1 MPHNFDTLSPIATD
15 PHEIEARRLQRARST
30 ALIEIPALRA
40 IGLIFVS
47 LGVFLSQRYELG
59 ETSLGPWLDVT
70 GVLLL
75 YAAISWI
82 ILAFFYDRL
91 LPHDLSLA
99 FLVVDIFFWTYVIYA
114 TGGEKSWMFFILLMR
129 VADQTPTTFRRC
141 LGFAALTTACYALM
155 YAYIEVIDHRTVDV
169 GPFASKLT
177 FIAVGGVYIS
187 LAARNAE
194 RRRRQM
200 AAAIRM
206 SRDLIRQL
214 EERSEESREARA
226 RAEEASAAKS
236 DFLAN
241 ISHEMRTPLH
251 AIMGM
256 LQLALDN
263 ETSAE
268 RIRRLEMAR
277 RSAESLLGTIDDILD
292 FSKIE
297 ARKIDLEPIYF
308 SVRDLLTETMKPLG
322 VTAAAKGLSLAY
334 LVQPDVPDSL
344 WGDPLRLRQ
353 VLINLVGN
361 AIKFTDT
368 GEIAVRVWQEQLDP
382 TRIMLRFDV
391 RDTGIGIEPSRQ
403 DAIFQPFE
411 QADSSHSRRYGGTG
425 LGLAI
430 VSRLVE
436 AMGGTIDVQSEPGK
450 GSAFLFSVATE
461 VDPIES
467 PPLRRSWEPQL
478 GGLSVLVV
486 DRNSSSR
493 TFIAEMLR
501 SRGVFATA
509 SASFD
514 EAPRGRYACIVTAEI
529 VAREE
534 PLIVITSPLEHP
546 PDQYLRLT
554 RPIAERELIDT
565 VGVAL
570 GLAAQATTLPL
581 PVPQP
586 QGRSLRLLVAE
597 DHPVNQEFAAEALR
611 RLGHSVDV
619 ASNGVEALDL
629 MMRKPFDLV
638 LMDVQMPDI
647 DGLEVTRR
655 FRSQESGKH
664 MPIVALTAHTRR
676 EDRERCLAA
685 GMDAVLTK
693 PIDRTQLAE
702 VIASLTGIDPI
713 MDAVGGNRQLLARV
727 SDAFSKQTPQLID
740 GIRASI
746 AVRDGATLF
755 RDAHKL
761 KGSVSSFRGPAS
773 ELATQLEES
782 ARAGD
787 FDRASAILPRL
798 DHALRDLERRLQA
811 AQS

>member
-1 MPHNFDTLSPIATD
+1 MPPLSSIATD
-15 PHEIEARRLQRARST
+15 PNEIETRRRVRARHI
-30 ALIEIPALRA
+30 AIFEIPLLRA
-40 IGLIFVS
+40 IGTLFLS
-47 LGVFLSQRYELG
+47 LGVFLTNRYFLN
-59 ETSLGPWLDVT
+59 ETSVAPWLTVT
-70 GVLLL
+70 AALLVYAAVSWIVLVLL
-75 YAAISWI
+75 YD
-82 ILAFFYDRL
+82 AF
-91 LPHDLSLA
+91 LPRDLSLG
-99 FLVVDIFFWTYVIYA
+99 FLVVDVLMWTYVIYA
-114 TGGEKSWMFFILLMR
+114 TGGEKSWLFYILLMR
-129 VADQTPTTFRRC
+129 VADQTHTTFRRC
-141 LGFAALTTACYALM
+141 FGFAALTTFAYAAM
-155 YAYIEVIDHRTVDV
+155 GAWVVFFDHRAINA
-169 GPFASKLT
+169 GAFGSKLT
-177 FIAVGGVYIS
+177 FVAFGGLYIS

-194 RRRRQM
+194 RRRTQM

-214 EERSEESREARA
+214 EEKSVESREART

-268 RIRRLEMAR
+268 RVRRLEMAR

-297 ARKIDLEPIYF
+297 ARKVDLEPIYF

-368 GEIAVRVWQEQLDP
+368 GEIAVRVWQEHLGP
-382 TRIMLRFDV
+382 TRVMLRFDV
-391 RDTGIGIEPSRQ
+391 RDTGIGIDPARR

-436 AMGGTIDVQSEPGK
+436 AMGGRIDVTSEPGK
-450 GSAFLFSVATE
+450 GSAFTFSVATE

-467 PPLRRSWEPQL
+467 PPLRRSWE
-478 GGLSVLVV
+478 GALSGIAVLVV
-486 DRNSSSR
+486 DRNNSSR
-493 TFIAEMLR
+493 AFIAEMLR

-509 SASFD
+509 CASFED
-514 EAPRGRYACIVTAEI
+514 APPGRYACIITAEI
-529 VAREE
+529 ANRDE
-534 PLIVITSPLEHP
+534 PLIIITSPLEHP
-546 PDQYLRLT
+546 PDRYLRLT
-554 RPIAERELIDT
+554 RPVAERELIDMI
-565 VGVAL
+565 GVAL
-570 GLAAQATTLPL
+570 GLATQAAALPT

-586 QGRSLRLLVAE
+586 QARSLKLLVAE

-619 ASNGVEALDL
+619 ASNGSEALDL
-629 MMRKPFDLV
+629 MSRKTFDLV

-655 FRSQESGKH
+655 YRAHEGERH

-676 EDRERCLAA
+676 EDRDRCLAA

-727 SDAFSKQTPQLID
+727 SDAFAKQTPQLID

-746 AVRDGATLF
+746 AVRDSAALF

-761 KGSVSSFRGPAS
+761 KGSVSSFPGAAN
-773 ELATQLEES
+773 ELAAQLEET
-782 ARAGD
+782 ARLGD
-787 FDRASAILPRL
+787 FDRAMAILPRL
-798 DHALRDLERRLQA
+798 DIALRDLERRLQA
-811 AQS
+811 AQA

>member
-1 MPHNFDTLSPIATD
+1 LSHLATD
-15 PHEIEARRLQRARST
+15 PTEIEARRRQRARQI
-30 ALIEIPALRA
+30 AVYEIPVLRA
-40 IGLIFVS
+40 VGTIFLS
-47 LGVFLSQRYELG
+47 LGVFLCDRYFLG
-59 ETSLGPWLDVT
+59 ITSLAPWLDVT
-70 GVLLL
+70 SLLVL
-75 YAAISWI
+75 YAGLSWI
-82 ILAFFYDRL
+82 VIVLFYDAF
-91 LPHDLSLA
+91 LPRDLSLV
-99 FLVVDIFFWTYVIYA
+99 FLVVDVFVWTYVIYA
-114 TGGEKSWMFFILLMR
+114 TGAAESWLFFILLIR
-129 VADQTPTTFRRC
+129 VADQTQTTFRRC
-141 LGFAALTTACYALM
+141 LGFALTTTASYAAM
-155 YAYIEVIDHRTVDV
+155 CIYAAVVDGV
-169 GPFASKLT
+169 PIHPGTFAAKVA
-177 FIAVGGVYIS
+177 FIGVGGIYIS
-187 LAARNAE
+187 VAALNAE
-194 RRRRQM
+194 RRRTQM

-214 EERSEESREARA
+214 EDKSTESREARA

-263 ETSAE
+263 ETSSE
-268 RIRRLEMAR
+268 RTRRLEMAR

-334 LVQPDVPDSL
+334 LVQQDVPDSL

-361 AIKFTDT
+361 SIKFTET
-368 GEIAVRVWQEQLDP
+368 GEIAVRVWREEIDG
-382 TRIMLRFDV
+382 TRMMLRFDV
-391 RDTGIGIEPSRQ
+391 HDTGIGIDPSRR

-411 QADSSHSRRYGGTG
+411 QGDSSHSRRYGGTG

-436 AMGGTIDVQSEPGK
+436 AMGGRIDVTSEPGQ
-450 GSAFLFSVATE
+450 GSAFTFSVATE

-467 PPLRRSWEPQL
+467 PPLRRAWEPAL
-478 GGLSVLVV
+478 AGVSVLVV

-493 TFIAEMLR
+493 AFIADMLR

-509 SASFD
+509 CPSFD

-529 VAREE
+529 MIRDE

-546 PDQYLRLT
+546 PDHYLRLT
-554 RPIAERELIDT
+554 RPVAERELIDT
-565 VGVAL
+565 IGVAL
-570 GLAAQATTLPL
+570 GLAAEAAALPP
-581 PVPQP
+581 PVPP
-586 QGRSLRLLVAE
+586 QQARSLKLLVAE

-619 ASNGVEALDL
+619 ASNGSEALDL

-655 FRSQESGKH
+655 YRAQEGGRH

-676 EDRERCLAA
+676 EDRERCLEA

-693 PIDRTQLAE
+693 PIDRTQLAD
-702 VIASLTGIDPI
+702 VIATLTGIDPI

-727 SDAFSKQTPQLID
+727 SDAFAKQTPQLID

-746 AVRDGATLF
+746 AVRDSASLF

-761 KGSVSSFRGPAS
+761 KGSVSSFPGPAN

-782 ARAGD
+782 ARVGD
-787 FDRASAILPRL
+787 FDRAIAILPRL
-798 DHALRDLERRLQA
+798 DLALRDLERRLQA
-811 AQS
+811 AQG

>member
-1 MPHNFDTLSPIATD
+1 M
-15 PHEIEARRLQRARST
+15 IEARRRERARRI
-30 ALIEIPALRA
+30 ALFEIPALRA
-40 IGLIFVS
+40 VGTVFLS
-47 LGVFLSQRYELG
+47 LGVFLSDRYFLG
-59 ETSLGPWLDVT
+59 VTALGPWLDVT
-70 GVLLL
+70 VVLAL
-75 YAAISWI
+75 YAGLSWAA
-82 ILAFFYDRL
+82 LVLFYEAL
-91 LPHDLSLA
+91 KPHDLSLW
-99 FLVVDIFFWTYVIYA
+99 FLVADVFVWTYVIYA
-114 TGGEKSWMFFILLMR
+114 TGGEKSWLFFILLMR
-129 VADQTPTTFRRC
+129 VADQTQTNFRRC
-141 LGFAALTTACYALM
+141 LAFAVLSTASYAAM
-155 YAYIEVIDHRTVDV
+155 RIYVATVD
-169 GPFASKLT
+169 GRAIDTGQFLAKLT
-177 FIAVGGVYIS
+177 FIGIGGVYIS

-194 RRRRQM
+194 RRRTQM
-200 AAAIRM
+200 AAAMRM

-214 EERSEESREARA
+214 EERSVESREARA

-263 ETSAE
+263 ETSPE
-268 RIRRLEMAR
+268 RVRRLEMAR

-334 LVQPDVPDSL
+334 LVQPEVPDSL

-361 AIKFTDT
+361 SIKFTET
-368 GEIAVRVWQEQLDP
+368 GEIAVRVWQEQLGA
-382 TRIMLRFDV
+382 TRILLRFDV
-391 RDTGIGIEPSRQ
+391 RDTGIGIDPARR
-403 DAIFQPFE
+403 DAIFLPFE

-436 AMGGTIDVQSEPGK
+436 AMGGRIEVTSEPGK
-450 GSAFLFSVATE
+450 GSAFTFSVATE

-467 PPLRRSWEPQL
+467 PPLRRSWEGSL
-478 GGLSVLVV
+478 AGISVLVV
-486 DRNSSSR
+486 DHNSSSR
-493 TFIAEMLR
+493 AFIADMLR
-501 SRGVFATA
+501 SRGIFATA
-509 SASFD
+509 SPSFD

-529 VAREE
+529 AQREE
-534 PLIVITSPLEHP
+534 PLVVITSPLEHP
-546 PDQYLRLT
+546 PDQFIRVS
-554 RPIAERELIDT
+554 RPVAERELIDA
-565 VGVAL
+565 VGAAL
-570 GLAAQATTLPL
+570 GFAAPATALPA

-586 QGRSLRLLVAE
+586 QARSLRLLVAE

-619 ASNGVEALDL
+619 ASNGLEALDL

-655 FRSQESGKH
+655 YRTEETGKH

-676 EDRERCLAA
+676 EDRERCLEA

-702 VIASLTGIDPI
+702 VIATLTGIDPI

-727 SDAFSKQTPQLID
+727 TDAFSKQTPQLID

-746 AVRDGATLF
+746 AVHDSASLF

-761 KGSVSSFRGPAS
+761 KGSVSNFPGAAN
-773 ELATQLEES
+773 ELAAQLEES
-782 ARAGD
+782 ARLGD
-787 FDRASAILPRL
+787 FDRANAILPRL
-798 DHALRDLERRLQA
+798 DVALRDLERRLQA
-811 AQS
+811 AQG

>member
-1 MPHNFDTLSPIATD
+1 MTQIAID
-15 PHEIEARRLQRARST
+15 PLEIEARRRERAQRI
-30 ALIEIPALRA
+30 ALTEIPLLRA
-40 IGLIFVS
+40 IGTLFLS
-47 LGVFLSQRYELG
+47 LGVFLNNRYFLG
-59 ETSLGPWLDVT
+59 DMSLGPWLHVT
-70 GVLLL
+70 IVLLVYTAL
-75 YAAISWI
+75 SWVA
-82 ILAFFYDRL
+82 LAFFYKSL
-91 LPHDLSLA
+91 QPHDLSLF
-99 FLVVDIFFWTYVIYA
+99 FLVGDVFVWTYVIYA
-114 TGGEKSWMFFILLMR
+114 SGGERSWLFFILLMR
-129 VADQTPTTFRRC
+129 VADQTQTTFRRC
-141 LGFAALTTACYALM
+141 MGFAILTTASYAAM
-155 YAYIEVIDHRTVDV
+155 RIFVAFVDHRPIDP
-169 GPFASKLT
+169 GMFAAKLT
-177 FIAVGGVYIS
+177 FIAIGGVYIS

-194 RRRRQM
+194 RRRAQM
-200 AAAIRM
+200 TAAIRM

-263 ETSAE
+263 ETSPE
-268 RIRRLEMAR
+268 RVRRLEMAR

-308 SVRDLLTETMKPLG
+308 SVCDLLTETMKPLG

-361 AIKFTDT
+361 AIKFTDR
-368 GEIAVRVWQEQLDP
+368 GEIAVRVSQEQLGA
-382 TRIMLRFDV
+382 TRITLRFDV
-391 RDTGIGIEPSRQ
+391 RDTGIGIDPARR

-436 AMGGTIDVQSEPGK
+436 AMGGRIDVSSEPGK
-450 GSAFLFSVATE
+450 GSAFTFSVATE

-467 PPLRRSWEPQL
+467 PPLRRAWEGSL
-478 GGLSVLVV
+478 AGLSVLVV
-486 DRNSSSR
+486 DRNSNSR
-493 TFIAEMLR
+493 SFIAEMLR
-501 SRGVFATA
+501 SRGIFATA
-509 SASFD
+509 CPSFD

-529 VAREE
+529 AIRDE

-546 PDQYLRLT
+546 PDQYLRVT
-554 RPIAERELIDT
+554 RPVAERELIDT
-565 VGVAL
+565 VGAAL
-570 GLAAQATTLPL
+570 GLAAPTMALPL

-619 ASNGVEALDL
+619 ASNGAEALDL
-629 MMRKPFDLV
+629 MTRKPFDLV

-655 FRSQESGKH
+655 FRAEESGGH
-664 MPIVALTAHTRR
+664 VPIVALTAHTRR
-676 EDRERCLAA
+676 EDRDRCLGA

-727 SDAFSKQTPQLID
+727 SDAFAKQTPQLVD

-746 AVRDGATLF
+746 AVRDSASLF

-761 KGSVSSFRGPAS
+761 KGSVSSFPGPAN

-782 ARAGD
+782 ARLGD
-787 FDRASAILPRL
+787 FERAAAILPRL
-798 DHALRDLERRLQA
+798 DIALRDLERRLQA
-811 AQS
+811 AQG